1 LYLTLNATNKEDV
14 IEMFKNSMNNAQ
26 NTQELLKILEY
37 KKKKCDLIY
46 LIIKRK
52 KIIEDITNIEK
63 IFNLNKFKFV
73 QLIVEI
79 ARVKF
84 ETRIIKQESLN
95 ISNNSNIVR
104 SLTQRVAII
113 RFAQIKR
120 KKISILT
127 NRIISRLLA
136 SIVQLQ

>member
-1 LYLTLNATNKEDV
+1 
-14 IEMFKNSMNNAQ
+14 M
-26 NTQELLKILEY
+26 
-37 KKKKCDLIY
+37 
-46 LIIKRK
+46 
-52 KIIEDITNIEK
+52 
-63 IFNLNKFKFV
+63 